1 MMLIIKNNLKIEKRI
16 LKNLEILLE
25 DIIKYKILG
34 FYYNTIIMIKIE
46 FINLI
51 VLLFVYLIF
60 Y

>member
-46 FINLI
+46 IINHI
-51 VLLFVYLIF
+51 VL
-60 Y
+60 

>member
-16 LKNLEILLE
+16 LKNLEILLK

>member
-51 VLLFVYLIF
+51 VLLFVYLIC

>member
-1 MMLIIKNNLKIEKRI
+1 MMLIIKNNLKIEKI
-16 LKNLEILLE
+16 ISKNLEILLE